1 MMDRE
6 AALRLLAK
14 HRTDEIVV
22 RGWTEWDH
30 IDPSERNFIGVRAM
44 GHHGGFALGLAM
56 AQPEHRFICLE
67 GDGGILMNLGIL
79 VTIASANPGNLV
91 LIILNNGAYEITG
104 GQPVP
109 GVGKVRL
116 AEIARGAGITRAY
129 ELRTLAEFEGSI
141 AELLR
146 ASGPIFVDL
155 HVGARMM
162 PMAGTYPQPIRSL
175 RDRYRKVLQETPT
188 SLTP

>member
-14 HRTDEIVV
+14 HRTGEIVV

-44 GHHGGFALGLAM
+44 GHHGGFALGLAL
-56 AQPEHRFICLE
+56 ARPDHKFICFE

-79 VTIASANPGNLV
+79 VTIAHMSPPNLILV
-91 LIILNNGAYEITG
+91 VLNNGCYEITG

-109 GVGKVRL
+109 GVGKARL
-116 AEIARGAGITRAY
+116 ADIARGAGITQAF
-129 ELRTLAEFEGSI
+129 ELTTLRDLERSVEDI
-141 AELLR
+141 YREQ
-146 ASGPIFVDL
+146 GPIFVDL
-155 HVGARMM
+155 HVGQRTM
-162 PMAGTYPQPIRSL
+162 PMAGNYPQPIRSV
-175 RDRYRKVLQETPT
+175 RDRYLKVLNEAPA
-188 SLTP
+188 SRP

>member
-14 HRTDEIVV
+14 HRTGEIVV

-44 GHHGGFALGLAM
+44 GHHGGFALGLAL
-56 AQPEHRFICLE
+56 ARPDHKFICFE

-79 VTIASANPGNLV
+79 VTIAHMSPPNLILV
-91 LIILNNGAYEITG
+91 VLNNGCYEITG

-109 GVGKVRL
+109 GVGKARL
-116 AEIARGAGITRAY
+116 ADIARGAGITQAF
-129 ELRTLAEFEGSI
+129 ELTTLRDLERSVEDI
-141 AELLR
+141 YREK
-146 ASGPIFVDL
+146 GPIFVDV
-155 HVGARMM
+155 HVGQRTM
-162 PMAGTYPQPIRSL
+162 PMAGSYPQPIRSL
-175 RDRYRKVLQETPT
+175 RDRYLKVLNEAPA
-188 SLTP
+188 SRP

>member
-14 HRTDEIVV
+14 HRTNEIIV

-56 AQPEHRFICLE
+56 AQPGHRFICLE

-79 VTIASANPGNLV
+79 VTIANANPGNLILV
-91 LIILNNGAYEITG
+91 ILNNGAYEITG

-109 GVGKVRL
+109 GVGKAQL

-129 ELRTLAEFEGSI
+129 ELRTMADLEGSI
-141 AELLR
+141 AEILR
-146 ASGPIFVDL
+146 APGPIFVDL
-155 HVGARMM
+155 HVGPRTM
-162 PMAGTYPQPIRSL
+162 PMAGTYPQPMRSL
-175 RDRYRKVLQETPT
+175 RDRYRKVLQETPA
-188 SLTP
+188 SPAP

>member
-6 AALRLLAK
+6 AALGLLAK
-14 HRTDEIVV
+14 HRTNEIVV

-44 GHHGGFALGLAM
+44 GHHGGFALGLAL
-56 AQPEHRFICLE
+56 AQPDHRFICFE
-67 GDGGILMNLGIL
+67 GDGGILMNLGML
-79 VTIASANPGNLV
+79 VTIANANPRNLI

-109 GVGKVRL
+109 GVGKSRL
-116 AEIARGAGITRAY
+116 AEVARGAGITRAY
-129 ELRTLAEFEGSI
+129 ELRTLADLERSI
-141 AELLR
+141 EPILR
-146 ASGPIFVDL
+146 ESGPTFVDL
-155 HVGARMM
+155 HVGPRLM

-175 RDRYRKVLQETPT
+175 RDRYLKVLYETPM
-188 SLTP
+188 SRSQ